1 MLPPGE
7 NMKTVELQYGVIF
20 GKGDGSDWFPWEITL
35 DGAEE
40 AAYLRAKKLWLDPNE
55 CEELQGVLADAYE
68 EIKEQETK
76 AMIDCGDE
84 YAMECTGRMEMDPDE
99 LNDLVADR
107 DPHALEF
114 FGLSEADE
122 EEPEEWDAHDLDEL
136 PLRCDFEEGFEPY
149 SPFDEGWILNV
160 QFPVPGESEEA
171 EYLEEPEARETL
183 TELLQAANGDY
194 SIVDD
199 YVSRCSGYLPWDSDL
214 DLQALAL
221 EIAAS
226 LGLEDFIQSHSKE

>member
-1 MLPPGE
+1 MIPVGNHPGRSRGGC
-7 NMKTVELQYGVIF
+7 LSAG
-20 GKGDGSDWFPWEITL
+20 
-35 DGAEE
+35 EE
-40 AAYLRAKKLWLDPNE
+40 ALAGPERLP
-55 CEELQGVLADAYE
+55 ELQGVLADAYE
-68 EIKEQETK
+68 EIKEQETQ

-84 YAMECTGRMEMDPDE
+84 YAMECTGQMEMDPDE
-99 LNDLVADR
+99 LNDLVADH

-114 FGLSEADE
+114 FGLTEADE
-122 EEPEEWDAHDLDEL
+122 DELEEWDAHDLDEL

-149 SPFDEGWILNV
+149 SPFDEGWILNI
-160 QFPVPGESEEA
+160 QFPIPGESKEA

-194 SIVDD
+194 SVVDD

-221 EIAAS
+221 EIAAA
-226 LGLEDFIQSHSKE
+226 LGLEDYVKSHTED

>member
-1 MLPPGE
+1 M
-7 NMKTVELQYGVIF
+7 
-20 GKGDGSDWFPWEITL
+20 

-40 AAYLRAKKLWLDPNE
+40 AAYLRAKKLWLDPND
-55 CEELQGVLADAYE
+55 CPELQGILADAYE
-68 EIKEQETK
+68 EIKEQETQ

-84 YAMECTGRMEMDPDE
+84 YAMECTGQMEMDPDE

-107 DPHALEF
+107 DPHTLEF
-114 FGLSEADE
+114 FGLTEADE
-122 EEPEEWDAHDLDEL
+122 EELEAWDAHDLDKL

-160 QFPVPGESEEA
+160 QFPVPGESEED
-171 EYLEEPEARETL
+171 EFLEEPEARKTL
-183 TELLQAANGDY
+183 TELLQAANSDY
-194 SIVDD
+194 SVVDD

-214 DLQALAL
+214 DLQALTL

>member
-1 MLPPGE
+1 MI
-7 NMKTVELQYGVIF
+7 TVELQYGAVF

-40 AAYLRAKKLWLDPNE
+40 VAYLRTRKLWLDPNE
-55 CEELQGVLADAYE
+55 CPELEGVLAAAYD
-68 EIKEQETK
+68 EIEEQELQ
-76 AMIDCGDE
+76 ILIECGDE
-84 YAMECTGRMEMDPDE
+84 YALECTGRVEMDPDE

-114 FGLSEADE
+114 FGLTEADE
-122 EEPEEWDAHDLDEL
+122 DELEAWDAHDLDEL

-149 SPFDEGWILNV
+149 SPFDEGWQLVV
-160 QFPVPGESEEA
+160 QFPRPDEMEDA
-171 EYLEEPEARETL
+171 YLEEPEARETL

-194 SIVDD
+194 SVVDD
-199 YVSRCSGYLPWDSDL
+199 YLSRCSGYLPWDSDL
-214 DLQALAL
+214 DLQTLAL

-226 LGLEDFIQSHSKE
+226 LGLTDYVFSHSNE

>member
-1 MLPPGE
+1 MT
-7 NMKTVELQYGVIF
+7 TVELQYGVVF

-40 AAYLRAKKLWLDPNE
+40 AAYLRAKKLWLDPND
-55 CEELQGVLADAYE
+55 CPELQGVLADAYE
-68 EIKEQETK
+68 EIKEQEPQYL
-76 AMIDCGDE
+76 IDCGDE
-84 YAMECTGRMEMDPDE
+84 YAMECTGQVEMDPDE

-114 FGLSEADE
+114 FGLTEADGE
-122 EEPEEWDAHDLDEL
+122 ELEEWDAHDLDEL

-149 SPFDEGWILNV
+149 SPFDEGWDLIV
-160 QFPVPGESEEA
+160 QFPVPGESNEEG
-171 EYLEEPEARETL
+171 YLEEPEARETL
-183 TELLQAANGDY
+183 TELLQAANGNY

-199 YVSRCSGYLPWDSDL
+199 YVSRCSDLVAGDSDL
-214 DLQALAL
+214 DLRALAL

-226 LGLEDFIQSHSKE
+226 LGLEDYVKSHTED

>member
-1 MLPPGE
+1 MT
-7 NMKTVELQYGVIF
+7 TVELLYGVIF

-35 DGAEE
+35 TGAEE
-40 AAYLRAKKLWLDPNE
+40 AAYLRAKKLWLDPND
-55 CEELQGVLADAYE
+55 CPELEGVLAEAYE
-68 EIKEQETK
+68 EIKEQETQ

-84 YAMECTGRMEMDPDE
+84 YAMECTGRVEMDPDE

-114 FGLSEADE
+114 FGLTEADE
-122 EEPEEWDAHDLDEL
+122 DELEEWDAHDLDEL
-136 PLRCDFEEGFEPY
+136 PLRCDFEEDFEPY
-149 SPFDEGWILNV
+149 SPFDEGWQLVV
-160 QFPVPGESEEA
+160 QFPRPDEMEDA
-171 EYLEEPEARETL
+171 YLEEPEARETL

-194 SIVDD
+194 SVVDD

-214 DLQALAL
+214 DLHALAL

-226 LGLEDFIQSHSKE
+226 LGLEDYVQSHSEE

>member
-1 MLPPGE
+1 MT
-7 NMKTVELQYGVIF
+7 TVELQYGAVF

-40 AAYLRAKKLWLDPNE
+40 AAYLRAKKLWLDPND
-55 CEELQGVLADAYE
+55 CPELQGVLADAYE
-68 EIKEQETK
+68 EIKEQETQ

-84 YAMECTGRMEMDPDE
+84 YAMECTGQMEMDPDE

-114 FGLSEADE
+114 FGLTEADE
-122 EEPEEWDAHDLDEL
+122 DELEEWDAHDLDEL

-160 QFPVPGESEEA
+160 QFPIPGESEEA
-171 EYLEEPEARETL
+171 EYLEEPEARKTL
-183 TELLQAANGDY
+183 TWLFSEAKGDY
-194 SIVDD
+194 SVVKD
-199 YVSRCSGYLPWDSDL
+199 YISRCSDL
-214 DLQALAL
+214 YTGEGSLADLAL
-221 EIAAS
+221 EIAQS
-226 LGLEDFIQSHSKE
+226 LGTDDYSSVCCNE

>member
-1 MLPPGE
+1 MI
-7 NMKTVELQYGVIF
+7 TVELQYGVIF

-40 AAYLRAKKLWLDPNE
+40 AAYLRAKKLWLDPND
-55 CEELQGVLADAYE
+55 CPELEGVLAAAYD
-68 EIKEQETK
+68 EIEEQELQ
-76 AMIDCGDE
+76 ILIECGDE
-84 YAMECTGRMEMDPDE
+84 YALECTGRVEMDPDE

-114 FGLSEADE
+114 FGLTEADE
-122 EEPEEWDAHDLDEL
+122 DELEEWDAHDLDEL

-149 SPFDEGWILNV
+149 SPFDEGWQLVV
-160 QFPVPGESEEA
+160 QFPRPDEMEDA
-171 EYLEEPEARETL
+171 YLEEPEARETL
-183 TELLQAANGDY
+183 TWLLSEAKGDY
-194 SIVDD
+194 SVIKD
-199 YVSRCSGYLPWDSDL
+199 YISRCSGNLPWDSDL

-226 LGLEDFIQSHSKE
+226 LGLEDYVSPHPHED

>member
-1 MLPPGE
+1 MT
-7 NMKTVELQYGVIF
+7 TVELQYGAVF
-20 GKGDGSDWFPWEITL
+20 GKGDGTDSFPWEITL
-35 DGAEE
+35 TGAEE

-68 EIKEQETK
+68 EIKEQETQNL
-76 AMIDCGDE
+76 IDCGDE
-84 YAMECTGRMEMDPDE
+84 YAMECTGQVEMDPDE

-114 FGLSEADE
+114 FGLTEADE
-122 EEPEEWDAHDLDEL
+122 EELEEWDAHDLDEL

-194 SIVDD
+194 SVVDD

-226 LGLEDFIQSHSKE
+226 LGLEDYVQSHSEE

>member
-1 MLPPGE
+1 MT
-7 NMKTVELQYGVIF
+7 TVELQYGAVF

-55 CEELQGVLADAYE
+55 CEELQGVLAEVYE
-68 EIKEQETK
+68 EIKEQETQNL
-76 AMIDCGDE
+76 IECGDE
-84 YAMECTGRMEMDPDE
+84 YAMECTGRVEMDPDA

-114 FGLSEADE
+114 FGLTEADE
-122 EEPEEWDAHDLDEL
+122 DELEAWDAHDLDEL
-136 PLRCDFEEGFEPY
+136 PLRCDYEEGFEPY
-149 SPFDEGWILNV
+149 SPFDEGWQLVV
-160 QFPVPGESEEA
+160 QFPRPDEMEDA
-171 EYLEEPEARETL
+171 YLEEPEARETL

-194 SIVDD
+194 SVVDD

-214 DLQALAL
+214 DLHALAL

-226 LGLEDFIQSHSKE
+226 LGLEDYVQSHSEE

>member
-1 MLPPGE
+1 MT
-7 NMKTVELQYGVIF
+7 TVELQYGTVF

-35 DGAEE
+35 TGAEE

-55 CEELQGVLADAYE
+55 CPELQGVLAEAYE
-68 EIKEQETK
+68 EIKEQETQNLVE
-76 AMIDCGDE
+76 CGDE
-84 YAMECTGRMEMDPDE
+84 YAMECTGQMEMDPGE

-122 EEPEEWDAHDLDEL
+122 DELEAWDAHDLDKL

-149 SPFDEGWILNV
+149 SPFDEGWQLVV
-160 QFPVPGESEEA
+160 QFPRPDEMEDA
-171 EYLEEPEARETL
+171 YLEEPEARETL

-194 SIVDD
+194 SVVDD
-199 YVSRCSGYLPWDSDL
+199 YVSRCSDL
-214 DLQALAL
+214 YTGEGSLADLAL
-221 EIAAS
+221 EIAQS
-226 LGLEDFIQSHSKE
+226 LGTDDYSSVCCNE

>member
-1 MLPPGE
+1 MT
-7 NMKTVELQYGVIF
+7 TVELQYGTVF
-20 GKGDGSDWFPWEITL
+20 GKCDASDWFPWEITL
-35 DGAEE
+35 SGAEE

-55 CEELQGVLADAYE
+55 CEKLQGVLADAYE
-68 EIKEQETK
+68 EIKEQETQNL
-76 AMIDCGDE
+76 IDCGDE
-84 YAMECTGRMEMDPDE
+84 YAMECTGQVEMDTDE

-114 FGLSEADE
+114 FGLTEADE
-122 EEPEEWDAHDLDEL
+122 DELEEWDAHDLDEL
-136 PLRCDFEEGFEPY
+136 PLRCDFEEDFEPY
-149 SPFDEGWILNV
+149 SPFDEGWQLVV
-160 QFPVPGESEEA
+160 QFPRPDEMEDA
-171 EYLEEPEARETL
+171 YLEEPEARETL

-214 DLQALAL
+214 DLHALAL

-226 LGLEDFIQSHSKE
+226 LGLEDYVQSHSEE

>member
-1 MLPPGE
+1 MT
-7 NMKTVELQYGVIF
+7 TVELQYGAVF

-35 DGAEE
+35 TGTEE
-40 AAYLRAKKLWLDPNE
+40 ATYLRAKKLWLDPNE
-55 CEELQGVLADAYE
+55 CPELQGVLADAYE
-68 EIKEQETK
+68 EIKEQETQ

-84 YAMECTGRMEMDPDE
+84 YAMECTGQVEMDPDE

-122 EEPEEWDAHDLDEL
+122 DELEEWDAHDLDEL

-160 QFPVPGESEEA
+160 QFPIPGESKEA

-194 SIVDD
+194 SVVDD
-199 YVSRCSGYLPWDSDL
+199 YVSRCSDYVDLDNDL
-214 DLQALAL
+214 DLWELAL
-221 EIAAS
+221 EIAQS
-226 LGLEDFIQSHSKE
+226 LGLTDYVFSHSNE

>member
-1 MLPPGE
+1 MTTG
-7 NMKTVELQYGVIF
+7 ELQYGVIF

-35 DGAEE
+35 TGAEE
-40 AAYLRAKKLWLDPNE
+40 AAYLRAKKLWLDPND
-55 CEELQGVLADAYE
+55 CPELQGVLADAYE
-68 EIKEQETK
+68 EIKEQETQ

-84 YAMECTGRMEMDPDE
+84 YAMECTGQMEMDPDE

-114 FGLSEADE
+114 FGLTEADE
-122 EEPEEWDAHDLDEL
+122 DELEEWDAHDLDEL

-149 SPFDEGWILNV
+149 SPFDEGWDLIV
-160 QFPVPGESEEA
+160 QFPIPGESNEEG
-171 EYLEEPEARETL
+171 YLEEPEARETL

-194 SIVDD
+194 SVADD

-226 LGLEDFIQSHSKE
+226 LGLEDYVKSHTED

>member
-1 MLPPGE
+1 MT
-7 NMKTVELQYGVIF
+7 TVELQYGAVF

-55 CEELQGVLADAYE
+55 CEKLQGVLADAYE
-68 EIKEQETK
+68 EIKEQETQNL
-76 AMIDCGDE
+76 IDCGDE
-84 YAMECTGRMEMDPDE
+84 YAMECTGRVEMDPDE

-107 DPHALEF
+107 DPHTLEF
-114 FGLSEADE
+114 FDLTEADE
-122 EEPEEWDAHDLDEL
+122 DEPEAWDAHDLVDL

-149 SPFDEGWILNV
+149 SPFDEGWQLVV
-160 QFPVPGESEEA
+160 QFPRPDEMEDA
-171 EYLEEPEARETL
+171 YLEEPEARETL

-194 SIVDD
+194 SVVDD

-214 DLQALAL
+214 DLQALTL

-226 LGLEDFIQSHSKE
+226 LGLVDYVKSHSHKD

>member
-1 MLPPGE
+1 MT
-7 NMKTVELQYGVIF
+7 TVELQYGAVF

-40 AAYLRAKKLWLDPNE
+40 AAYLRAKKLWLDPND
-55 CEELQGVLADAYE
+55 CPELQGVLADAYE
-68 EIKEQETK
+68 EIKEQETQ

-84 YAMECTGRMEMDPDE
+84 YAMECTGQMEMDPDE

-114 FGLSEADE
+114 FGLTEADE
-122 EEPEEWDAHDLDEL
+122 DELEEWDAHDLDEL

-149 SPFDEGWILNV
+149 SPFDEGWQLVV
-160 QFPVPGESEEA
+160 QFPRPDEMEDA
-171 EYLEEPEARETL
+171 YLEEPEVRETL

-194 SIVDD
+194 SVVDD
-199 YVSRCSGYLPWDSDL
+199 YVSRCSDYVDLDNDL

-226 LGLEDFIQSHSKE
+226 LGLEDYIQSHSKE